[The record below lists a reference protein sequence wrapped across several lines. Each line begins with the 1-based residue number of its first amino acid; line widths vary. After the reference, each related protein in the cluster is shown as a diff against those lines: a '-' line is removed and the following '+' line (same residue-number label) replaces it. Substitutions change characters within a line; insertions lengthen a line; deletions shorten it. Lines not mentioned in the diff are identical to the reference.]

1 MELRQLQ
8 YFQMVCQ
15 LNSITQAA
23 KKLYVTQPSITNS
36 IKNLEKELSCVLFDR
51 SKKQLFPTVEGKVF
65 LKRVDEILKLVDNA
79 TTEMKDYE
87 DLKKGILTIGIPPM
101 IGTFIFPIVFI
112 KFKQL
117 YPNIKLN
124 IIEYGSIETRQMI
137 ENGDLDLG
145 LIIGDAGNN
154 ILASLP
160 ILDSELLVCLKKEH
174 PLRKKSTIT
183 FEDIK
188 NEPIILLKEGFYIR
202 EKVLDRFREKHIQ
215 PNVILSS
222 NHLETVKGLIKNG
235 VGISFLL
242 KEIVEDND
250 KITKIP
256 LCNTIPI
263 KIALVWRKNCC
274 LSTVSKVFIDFL
286 NANPLPAHKNLD

>member
-145 LIIGDAGNN
+145 LIIGDPGNN

-188 NEPIILLKEGFYIR
+188 SEPIILLKEGFYIR
-202 EKVLDRFREKHIQ
+202 EKILDRFREKNVQ
-215 PNVILSS
+215 PNIILSS
-222 NHLETVKGLIKNG
+222 NHLETVKGLITNG

-263 KIALVWRKNCC
+263 KIALVWRKNCY

>member
-23 KKLYVTQPSITNS
+23 KKLYVTQPSVTNS
-36 IKNLEKELSCVLFDR
+36 IKNLENELACVLFDR

-65 LKRVDEILKLVDNA
+65 LKRVDEILKLVDTA
-79 TTEMKDYE
+79 TTEMKDYQ
-87 DLKKGILTIGIPPM
+87 DLKKGILTIGVPPM

-124 IIEYGSIETRQMI
+124 ITEYGSIETRQMI
-137 ENGDLDLG
+137 EKGDLDLG
-145 LIIGDAGNN
+145 LIIGDSHNK
-154 ILASLP
+154 ILTSLP
-160 ILDSELLVCLKKEH
+160 ILNSELLVCLKKEH

-202 EKVLDRFREKHIQ
+202 EKILESFNEKHVQ
-215 PNVILSS
+215 PNIILSS
-222 NHLETVKGLIKNG
+222 NHLETIKGLVING

-256 LCNTIPI
+256 LKTTIPI

-274 LSTVSKVFIDFL
+274 LSAVAKTFIDFL
-286 NANPLPAHKNLD
+286 NANPVTDSKNLD

>member
-51 SKKQLFPTVEGKVF
+51 SKKQLFPTVEGKAF
-65 LKRVDEILKLVDNA
+65 LKRVDEILRQVDSA
-79 TTEMKDYE
+79 TAEMKDYQE
-87 DLKKGILTIGIPPM
+87 LKKGILTIGIPPM

-124 IIEYGSIETRQMI
+124 IIEYGSIQTRQMI
-137 ENGDLDLG
+137 EKGDLDLG
-145 LIIGDAGNN
+145 LIIVDSESNL
-154 ILASLP
+154 LASLP
-160 ILDSELLVCLKKEH
+160 ILNSELLVCLKKEH
-174 PLRKKSTIT
+174 PLRKKSAIT

-188 NEPIILLKEGFYIR
+188 DEPIILLKEGFYIR
-202 EKVLDRFREKHIQ
+202 QKILESFNELNIQ
-215 PNVILSS
+215 PNIILSS
-222 NHLETVKGLIKNG
+222 NHLETVKGLIING

-256 LCNTIPI
+256 LSTAIPI
-263 KIALVWRKNCC
+263 KIALVWRKSRY
-274 LSTVSKVFIDFL
+274 LSTASKAFLDFL
-286 NANPLPAHKNLD
+286 IANPITTA